1 MLELL
6 MAGHGVESWVPTGD
20 ISEVELRG
28 SQLFVATEVNSAE
41 RERRHALGVDAFED
55 RRALEVL
62 LSMPGDASVPLGL
75 FSASQQRVLRS
86 LPSWVVERSGDHVR
100 RVLSPPVSLLS
111 AGFEASTWRQ
121 GFRKSALLASYC
133 ARYVVVDTA
142 KEAEDLVLETLEARF
157 YGVGLSV
164 LNDAGLE
171 WLVSPAPFNA
181 DWFSASAWLMTEQ
194 VWSALRGVRR

>member
-6 MAGHGVESWVPTGD
+6 RAGHGVESWAPTGD
-20 ISEVELRG
+20 ITEVELGG
-28 SQLFVATEVNSAE
+28 SRTVVATDVNSVE
-41 RERRHALGVDAFED
+41 RERRKALGVDAFED

-62 LSMPGDASVPLGL
+62 LSMPGDASVPLTL

-111 AGFEASTWRQ
+111 AGFESSTWRQ
-121 GFRKSALLASYC
+121 GFRKSASLASHC
-133 ARYVVVDTA
+133 ARYVVVNTA
-142 KEAEDLVLETLEARF
+142 NQAEDLVLETLEARY
-157 YGVGLSV
+157 YGVGLAV

-194 VWSALRGVRR
+194 VWCALGETRR